1 MMAFMTVCMPYCL
14 TDGWLDRFFFFS
26 LTVYPMVRVPYCLM
40 AGTTAGSWA
49 HPSPPLVDDF
59 AHVPRVVD
67 CSPNRSFLHLSTAFT
82 TLCRPYCSTNGSLER
97 FFSCSSMAYP
107 MVRLLYCSN
116 AGTYLTVLLLVMY
129 FDLAV
134 FIIHL
139 LRQLLLLILRFD
151 LLLPSLLAILVHL
164 HLLVLFLLL
173 PLLLLLLVVIL
184 GLGL

>member
-1 MMAFMTVCMPYCL
+1 
-14 TDGWLDRFFFFS
+14 
-26 LTVYPMVRVPYCLM
+26 
-40 AGTTAGSWA
+40 
-49 HPSPPLVDDF
+49 
-59 AHVPRVVD
+59 
-67 CSPNRSFLHLSTAFT
+67 
-82 TLCRPYCSTNGSLER
+82 
-97 FFSCSSMAYP
+97 